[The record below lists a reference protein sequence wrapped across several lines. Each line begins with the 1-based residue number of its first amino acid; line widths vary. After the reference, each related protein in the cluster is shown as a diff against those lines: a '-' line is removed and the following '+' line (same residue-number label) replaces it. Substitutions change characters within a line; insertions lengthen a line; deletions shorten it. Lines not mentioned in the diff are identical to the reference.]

1 MTDKTAENWKNATQ
15 TRSIGQQLKD
25 AAHVR
30 NIVKIAVL
38 GALGFVLM
46 ELFHIPLPF
55 APGFMSVDFG
65 DVPALIGGF
74 AMGPVAGLLV
84 QLVKNVLKLFTTQTV
99 GIGELSNFIVGS
111 TFVVTA
117 ALIYKRDHNKRGA
130 VISLVVG
137 GFAMSV
143 LAVLSNTFF
152 IFPAYAA
159 AIQLDLN
166 AMATQV
172 GAANGLVSNYMTLM
186 LFSVFPF
193 NLVKSAMEGLVTWL
207 LYKRISPILKGWN

>member
-25 AAHVR
+25 AARVR

-55 APGFMSVDFG
+55 APAFMSVDFG

-130 VISLVVG
+130 VISLVAG

>member
-1 MTDKTAENWKNATQ
+1 MVDKTAERWNNTVD
-15 TRSIGQQLKD
+15 TRTVGEQLKD
-25 AAHVR
+25 AARIR

-46 ELFHIPLPF
+46 ELFNIPMPF
-55 APGFMSVDFG
+55 APAFMKVDFG

-74 AMGPVAGLLV
+74 AMGPVAGLLI
-84 QLVKNVLKLFTTQTV
+84 QLVKNVLKLFTTETV
-99 GIGELSNFIVGS
+99 GIGELSNLIVGS

-117 ALIYKRDHNKRGA
+117 ALIYKRSHNKRGA
-130 VISLVVG
+130 VLSLVFG
-137 GFAMSV
+137 GLAMSI

-159 AIQLDLN
+159 AIQLDLDT
-166 AMATQV
+166 MATQV
-172 GAANGLVSNYMTLM
+172 GAVNGLVSNYMTLM

-193 NLVKSAMEGLVTWL
+193 NLVKSALESLVTWL